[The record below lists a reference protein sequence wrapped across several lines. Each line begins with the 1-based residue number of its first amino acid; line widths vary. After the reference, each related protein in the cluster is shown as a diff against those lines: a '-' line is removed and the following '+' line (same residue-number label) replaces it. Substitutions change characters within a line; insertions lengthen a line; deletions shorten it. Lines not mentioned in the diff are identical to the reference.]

1 MTDDCRHRDDAG
13 PWVLG
18 ALDDEDARAFAEHLE
33 SCSICRL
40 EVAELQVVA
49 DVLPMAA
56 PQLRAA
62 AGAQEPDHGRRGVRG
77 AAAARRG
84 ARGRPAGWAGR

>member
-18 ALDDEDARAFAEHLE
+18 ALDEEDARAFASHLE
-33 SCSICRL
+33 ACPGCCS
-40 EVAELQVVA
+40 EVQELQIVA

-56 PQLRAA
+56 PQLVPP
-62 AGAQEPDHGRRGVRG
+62 PDRKSTRLNSSHPSKSRMPSS
-77 AAAARRG
+77 A
-84 ARGRPAGWAGR
+84 